1 MRSTVTTVIE
11 GADPAAVFALVETLD
26 RYPAWMRL
34 VHRVEPVDSAPH
46 TWDVELRARVGPFTR
61 SKRLRMERTECVV
74 HDLVRFERVADE
86 GRDHAEWTLTTT
98 LAAVEDGT
106 RVQAE
111 LFYGGELWAGDGI
124 LRRVLDDEIRRA
136 KTALVSLL
144 DERSPTP

>member
-1 MRSTVTTVIE
+1 VRLV
-11 GADPAAVFALVETLD
+11 ADLEVPVSAAAVWPHVDSLD

-34 VHRVEPVDSAPH
+34 VHRVEPVESVPH

-61 SKRLRMERTECVV
+61 SKRLRMERAEYVA
-74 HDLVRFERVADE
+74 HELVRFERVAVD

-98 LAAVEDGT
+98 LAVVEDGT

-111 LFYGGELWAGDGI
+111 LFYGGELWTGDGI

>member
-1 MRSTVTTVIE
+1 MRLVADLEVPV
-11 GADPAAVFALVETLD
+11 GAAAAWPHVESLD
-26 RYPAWMRL
+26 RYPPWMRL
-34 VHRVEPVDSAPH
+34 VHRVEPVDALPH

-61 SKRLRMERTECVV
+61 SKQLRMERTEYVP
-74 HDLVRFERVADE
+74 HERVRFERVAVD

-98 LAAVEDGT
+98 LADVEDGT

-111 LFYGGELWAGDGI
+111 LFYGGELWSGDGI

>member
-1 MRSTVTTVIE
+1 
-11 GADPAAVFALVETLD
+11 
-26 RYPAWMRL
+26 MRL
-34 VHRVEPVDSAPH
+34 VHRVEPVESVPH

-61 SKRLRMERTECVV
+61 SKRLRMVRAEYVAHE
-74 HDLVRFERVADE
+74 LVRFERVAVD

-111 LFYGGELWAGDGI
+111 LFYGGELWTGDGI

>member
-1 MRSTVTTVIE
+1 MRLV
-11 GADPAAVFALVETLD
+11 ADLEVPVSAAGVWPHVESLD

-34 VHRVEPVDSAPH
+34 VHRVEPVDALPH

-61 SKRLRMERTECVV
+61 SKRLRMERTEYVP
-74 HDLVRFERVADE
+74 HERVRFERVGVD

-98 LAAVEDGT
+98 LAGVEDGT